1 MRQFEKEALSPSR
14 AGGVSLLDV
23 DPDLAGRLPPA
34 QAAVARR
41 HAVASLHR
49 FKPGEWHLQQLYG
62 RERGLLGLFVVDGLL
77 TRDVYLVTQCCSELL
92 GPGDLLRPW
101 DHDDGAAAIVPS
113 EWTWQILEPTRLAVL
128 DRRFTS
134 AIGHWPELI
143 EALVSRTLRRSRSLA
158 LLLAIDSLK
167 RIDDRILVLLW
178 HLADRWGRVE
188 PQGVVVPLRLT
199 HQLLAKLSGARRP
212 SVTTALTDLN
222 RRGLVQRRADG
233 TWLLVGGPPEA
244 FARFAAERLAGPT
257 PRPAAPAQLRS
268 SLHGAGAG

>member
-1 MRQFEKEALSPSR
+1 MNRRSST
-14 AGGVSLLDV
+14 
-23 DPDLAGRLPPA
+23 
-34 QAAVARR
+34 ARR
-41 HAVASLHR
+41 VGSR
-49 FKPGEWHLQQLYG
+49 ICQ
-62 RERGLLGLFVVDGLL
+62 
-77 TRDVYLVTQCCSELL
+77 L

-101 DHDDGAAAIVPS
+101 DHDDGADATVPS
-113 EWTWQILEPTRLAVL
+113 EWTC
-128 DRRFTS
+128 
-134 AIGHWPELI
+134 AIGHWPQLT
-143 EALVSRTLRRSRSLA
+143 EALASRTLSRSRSLA
-158 LLLAIDSLK
+158 LLLAIDSVK
-167 RIDDRILVLLW
+167 RIDERILVLLW